1 VQRVHLTQLETKK
14 NMNET
19 LKKIREYLQLKD
31 DWYISKQLDILEK
44 QIQLEITK
52 AELKTATE
60 INKFINK

>member
-1 VQRVHLTQLETKK
+1 LIYSLTVQKYYKMKETIKK
-14 NMNET
+14 M
-19 LKKIREYLQLKD
+19 REYLQLND

>member
-1 VQRVHLTQLETKK
+1 MQRVHLTQLETKK